1 MITISRYGRSTGLA
15 LLAGL
20 LIGAGATAAKAA
32 DLASVDFL
40 QAYVPSSEYVYFIV
54 ADKKGY
60 YKEAGITFAQH
71 AGSGSANTVK
81 VVGAGQYPV
90 GLADAGIILPGK
102 ERGEPIEAVMG
113 FYNMTPSSVISL
125 KEANI
130 TSLKDLVGKTLASEA
145 AGSTTPM
152 WRAAMVA
159 AHVPLDQVHW
169 IAIDSSAKVP
179 GLLLGKFDAILG
191 QLQPIS
197 IEAQGKAVNL
207 VPLGDVIHVIADSVF
222 VNTNWLKTPGNDRV
236 LRGFVA
242 ATLKG
247 IEYTKD
253 HVAEAVEL
261 TNEEHP
267 TLTKDVLTKQL
278 GMEHHWIWTPD
289 AMKNGVGRMDDQQW
303 RNLEAILLDAKIL
316 QGPVDVK
323 TAYTNDYLP
332 ARPAH

>member
-1 MITISRYGRSTGLA
+1 MMTSTCYRRSTTLA
-15 LLAGL
+15 LLAGVL
-20 LIGAGATAAKAA
+20 LGGAAARAA
-32 DLASVDFL
+32 DLAPVDFL
-40 QAYVPSSEYVYFIV
+40 QAYVPSSEYVYFLV

-60 YKEAGITFAQH
+60 YKEAGISFSQH

-81 VVGAGQYPV
+81 IVGTGQYPV

-102 ERGEPIEAVMG
+102 ERGEPIQAVMG
-113 FYNMTPSSVISL
+113 FYNTTPSSVISL
-125 KEANI
+125 KEKNI
-130 TSLKDLVGKTLASEA
+130 TSLKDLVGKTLASEP

-159 AHVPLDQVHW
+159 AHVPPDQVHW

-191 QLQPIS
+191 QLQPIA
-197 IEAQGKAVNL
+197 IEAQGKAVNI
-207 VPLGDVIHVIADSVF
+207 VPLGDVTHLIADSVF

-236 LRGFVA
+236 LRGFINA
-242 ATLKG
+242 SLKG

-261 TNEEHP
+261 TNDEYP

-278 GMEHHWIWTPD
+278 AMERHWIWTPE
-289 AMKNGVGRMDDQQW
+289 AMKNGVGRMEEQQW
-303 RNLEAILLDAKIL
+303 QNLETILLDAKIL
-316 QGPVDVK
+316 QAPVDVK
-323 TAYTNDYLP
+323 TVYTNAYLP
-332 ARPAH
+332 TQPPH